1 MWSLKTNLQQTMFC
15 SHKQCIRCQ
24 GYIENIRLVKQ
35 DFKNRHLFSCVH
47 IPVLYSDINIDVL
60 HAMNEPYLFLGSS
73 FRVMESWFYGF
84 YLTDVYKQNITSHNG
99 LPGTV

>member
-35 DFKNRHLFSCVH
+35 GFKNRHLFSCVH
-47 IPVLYSDINIDVL
+47 IPVLYTDINIDVL
-60 HAMNEPYLFLGSS
+60 HAMNLTSFL
-73 FRVMESWFYGF
+73 VATLESWNPGF
-84 YLTDVYKQNITSHNG
+84 IVSILLTSTNKT
-99 LPGTV
+99 